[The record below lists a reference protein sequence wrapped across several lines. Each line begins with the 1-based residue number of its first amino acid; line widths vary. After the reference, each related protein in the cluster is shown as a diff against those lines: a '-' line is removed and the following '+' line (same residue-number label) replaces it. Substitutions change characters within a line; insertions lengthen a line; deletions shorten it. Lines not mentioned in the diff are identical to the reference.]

1 MGIVEKN
8 YEDLL
13 GMCSNIAAM
22 HLGGPAGTDHS
33 AWAGDIAQ
41 NVIVMLL
48 EKEAAGTLKE
58 EDMFGLAKE
67 MARTRSINFSTQER
81 RRREIEQE
89 HGVAINR
96 SLTGQSAESLA
107 ADPFDGITRE
117 EALDRLCALSSLLYH
132 TTHRYYIEGWTV
144 CGIAETD
151 GVSIDVIYKRLQRA
165 RDIVTGDNNDE

>member
-8 YEDLL
+8 YEDLQ

-22 HLGGPAGTDHS
+22 HLGGPAGVDHS
-33 AWAGDIAQ
+33 AWANDIAQ
-41 NVIVMLL
+41 DVIVLLL
-48 EKEAAGTLKE
+48 EKEAAGTLRE

-67 MARTRSINFSTQER
+67 MARTRSINFSIQEK

-89 HGVAINR
+89 HGKAINR

-117 EALDRLCALSSLLYH
+117 EALDRLCALSPLLYH
-132 TTHRYYIEGWTV
+132 TTRRHYIDGWTV
-144 CGIAETD
+144 CRIAETD
-151 GVSIDVIYKRLQRA
+151 GVTTDVVYKRLQRA
-165 RDIVTGDNNDE
+165 RDIVTGDNNNE